1 LSYLSFN
8 ETGVPTFTIPYY
20 MNGQPFPPPYPRE
33 LDIRYPKV
41 GETNPTVAF
50 NLLDLASFDKSAV
63 PVDAF
68 SPEELIIGEVAWVT
82 DGHDAAIF
90 HAFNRVQDLVRMANE
105 TIKGQRY

>member
-1 LSYLSFN
+1 
-8 ETGVPTFTIPYY
+8 

-50 NLLDLASFDKSAV
+50 NLLDLATLEKSAV
-63 PVDAF
+63 FVDAF
-68 SPEELIIGEVAWVT
+68 PPEELIIGEVAWVT

-90 HAFNRVQDLVRMANE
+90 HAFNRVQDFVRQPDRIMGISLLTAE
-105 TIKGQRY
+105 LGEIRAG

>member
-1 LSYLSFN
+1 
-8 ETGVPTFTIPYY
+8 
-20 MNGQPFPPPYPRE
+20 MNGQPFPPSYPRE

-50 NLLDLASFDKSAV
+50 NLLDLATFERSAV

-68 SPEELIIGEVAWVT
+68 PPEELIIGEVAWVT

-90 HAFNRVQDLVRMANE
+90 HAFNRVQDLVR
-105 TIKGQRY
+105 QRVGIMGVLLLTAKLGEIRAG